1 MLRRAA
7 PPSSHSSASASE
19 SHQVPLHAP
28 LYAATPPPRPPHA
41 PDAAVFCQAGA
52 PRGLWGSWVG
62 IVLSGHRGKADRLI
76 AGGEPVSPSAHLS
89 LSPGKAGLK
98 EISSKN
104 RGRHRGAMA
113 FSDHL
118 CFGMAFVYSFFGVTL
133 AISPY
138 TFWGPESPLCY
149 WTVMDEVG
157 PAPAPRAPQPCT
169 ALTVR
174 AAWHAWRPGLG
185 LAERGV
191 LWQGFGDRDDLHD
204 NVRALRARPRP
215 PAGRH

>member
-1 MLRRAA
+1 
-7 PPSSHSSASASE
+7 
-19 SHQVPLHAP
+19 
-28 LYAATPPPRPPHA
+28 
-41 PDAAVFCQAGA
+41 
-52 PRGLWGSWVG
+52 
-62 IVLSGHRGKADRLI
+62 
-76 AGGEPVSPSAHLS
+76 
-89 LSPGKAGLK
+89 
-98 EISSKN
+98 
-104 RGRHRGAMA
+104 MA

-174 AAWHAWRPGLG
+174 AAWHAWRPDLG

-191 LWQGFGDRDDLHD
+191 LWQGLGDRDDLHD
-204 NVRALRARPRP
+204 HVRALRARPR
-215 PAGRH
+215 AATGRH